1 MRIEWDAGAVRDLED
16 IRAFIAAD
24 KPDAAVRVA
33 EHIQAAVDRLSEFPL
48 MGRQTS
54 EPTIRILP
62 ITGTPYIV
70 YYRPLSTFIEILAVF
85 HGARRRFLD

>member
-1 MRIEWDAGAVRDLED
+1 MRIEWDARAVRDLED

-24 KPDAAVRVA
+24 KPAAAVRVA
-33 EHIQAAVDRLSEFPL
+33 ELIKAAVARLSEFPL

-54 EPTIRILP
+54 EPTIRILS

-70 YYRPLSTFIEILAVF
+70 YYGLLSNVVVILAVF